1 MKKAILLLIGCLAYV
16 SVQAQTSITVQE
28 KTPVTIE
35 QIKKEVQHKIQL
47 ITAEVSFNEDQ
58 KTFLKELLVYSEKN
72 KTGIFVEDLKA
83 NPIRDVNMDT
93 FFTKEQRIVI
103 QKYQVTTLEQ
113 RAPTRVAAGVI
124 ESTQDGKSKF

>member
-28 KTPVTIE
+28 KNPVSIE
-35 QIKKEVQHKIQL
+35 QLKKEVQHKIQL
-47 ITAEVSFNEDQ
+47 MTAEVSFNEDQ

-72 KTGIFVEDLKA
+72 KAGIFVEDLKA

-103 QKYQVTTLEQ
+103 QKYQAISQRQAVSSSVSTGVT
-113 RAPTRVAAGVI
+113 V
-124 ESTQDGKSKF
+124 TQDGKSKF